1 MVTGITQFKKGKII
15 LNTKNKGS
23 PNTAK
28 HFFAVGQ
35 YVKLKGG
42 AKFNKTGT
50 YQITAVLPPRG
61 NSLQYR
67 IQNNFEPHEHVI
79 IQDQLELVSTVSA
92 DIETK
97 PVEQKGNKVSIPAR
111 RRNAKGLGRLL

>member
-1 MVTGITQFKKGKII
+1 M
-15 LNTKNKGS
+15 NTINKGS

-35 YVKLKGG
+35 YVKLKGA

-50 YQITAVLPPRG
+50 YQITAVLPPKG
-61 NSLQYR
+61 TSLQYR
-67 IQNNFEPHEHVI
+67 VQNNFEPHERVI
-79 IQDQLELVSTVSA
+79 IQDQIELVSKVSA

-97 PVEQKGNKVSIPAR
+97 PVEQLSNKISIPAR